1 MKHFGKINLAML
13 AFMILFMSFGANLAA
28 DGSAYFDA
36 VEIEGVPCYIVPEA
50 LDDLEVSDDTVFFL
64 PVAVYDGYGAMFES
78 LAIASNSGAGLPEE
92 NGEAVTDF
100 LYDVWSNDAY
110 GELCLDSDDGDA
122 VADLWDAASDAYYD
136 DWAEDEPLVVIHNC
150 LPEWAYQMR
159 EATWNIVDC
168 LNEVYDFLNGDSYYD
183 SIDDIMESYYD
194 DVLTAVSF
202 IKAYYPDSEL

>member
-1 MKHFGKINLAML
+1 MKHFGKINFAML

-50 LDDLEVSDDTVFFL
+50 LDDMEVSDDTFFFV
-64 PVAVYDGYGAMFES
+64 PVAVYEGYEAMFEN
-78 LAIASNSGAGLPEE
+78 LAIASNSGEGLPEE

-100 LYDVWSNDAY
+100 LYDIWSNDAY

-122 VADLWDAASDAYYD
+122 VADLWDVASDAYYD
-136 DWAEDEPLVVIHNC
+136 DWADDEPLVVIYNC
-150 LPEWAYQMR
+150 LPNWAYQLR

-168 LNEVYDFLNGDSYYD
+168 LEEVYDFLNGDSYYD
-183 SIDDIMESYYD
+183 SMDELMESYYD
-194 DVLTAVSF
+194 DVRTAVDF
-202 IKAYYPDSEL
+202 IKAYYPDSDL

>member
-28 DGSAYFDA
+28 DGSDYFD
-36 VEIEGVPCYIVPEA
+36 EISVAGVPCYIVPEA
-50 LDDLEVSDDTVFFL
+50 LEDLEVSDDTYFLL
-64 PVAVYDGYGAMFES
+64 PVAVYEGYEAMFEN
-78 LAIASNSGAGLPEE
+78 LAITSNSGEGLPEE

-100 LYDVWSNDAY
+100 LYDVWSDDAY
-110 GELCLDSDDGDA
+110 GQVCLDSSDGDA
-122 VADLWDAASDAYYD
+122 VADLWESAYDAYYNDLPED
-136 DWAEDEPLVVIHNC
+136 DPLVVIYNC
-150 LPEWAYQMR
+150 LPNWAYQMR

-168 LNEVYDFLNGDSYYD
+168 LSEVYDFLNGDSYYD
-183 SIDDIMESYYD
+183 SIDELMESYYD

>member
-13 AFMILFMSFGANLAA
+13 TFMILFMSFGANLAA

-64 PVAVYDGYGAMFES
+64 PVAVYDGYGAMLEN

-92 NGEAVTDF
+92 NGEALTDF

-110 GELCLDSDDGDA
+110 GELCLDSDDGEA
-122 VADLWDAASDAYYD
+122 VATLWDAASDAYYD
-136 DWAEDEPLVVIHNC
+136 DWAEDEPLVVIYNC
-150 LPEWAYQMR
+150 LPNWAYQMR

-183 SIDDIMESYYD
+183 SIDEIMESYYD
-194 DVLTAVSF
+194 DVLAAVQF
-202 IKAYYPDSEL
+202 IKTYYPDSEL